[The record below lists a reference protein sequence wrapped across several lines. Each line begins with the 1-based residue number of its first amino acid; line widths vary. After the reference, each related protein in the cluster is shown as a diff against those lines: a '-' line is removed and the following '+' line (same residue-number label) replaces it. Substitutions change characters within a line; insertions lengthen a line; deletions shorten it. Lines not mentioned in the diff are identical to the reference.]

1 MTQQEEILYLSDL
14 CLQAARW
21 TRDADE
27 PLSSLELEV
36 QDRLRRLCGVNTV
49 DDNGLVQSQ
58 PKKQY
63 TASTNPG
70 HVGKLHVSFGGLKK
84 WVPEEWVAKVPYARS
99 KTGYRYEP
107 VDEYRAEFFA
117 KFGIKEN

>member
-1 MTQQEEILYLSDL
+1 MTREEEILYLSDL

-27 PLSSLELEV
+27 PLSSMELEV
-36 QDRLRRLCGVNTV
+36 QDRLRRLCGVDTV
-49 DDNGLVQSQ
+49 DENGLAQSK

-70 HVGKLHVSFGGLKK
+70 HVGKLHVSYNGTKR
-84 WVPEEWVAKVPYARS
+84 WVPEEWVTKEPFGRS
-99 KTGYRYEP
+99 KTGFHYVP
-107 VDEYRAEFFA
+107 VPEYRAEFNA
-117 KFGIKEN
+117 KFGIKE